1 MWRECG
7 AVPARQLSNNH
18 TTFHNL
24 RLWLTALFV
33 LFAVSLSAITVW
45 SVLDS
50 YHRVLNDAGQQAT
63 RLARSLEEHVSR
75 TMASSGQAMQP
86 VIDLAEQRG
95 GVEFLPEAE
104 IHVLMRDRIAATPQ
118 IRGIIAIKPNGLIHA
133 HGLIYPMKKV
143 SLADRDYFQLHIQD
157 SSLEYLLSRPLASR
171 TDGKLLIPMTRRINL
186 RDGAFGGLILAGL
199 EPEYFLRFYSSLE
212 MPEGSII
219 ALLNHQGRELLRFPA
234 AADQSQEGVPLS
246 QLRALSSSGG
256 IHADTTLLGHH
267 DRLYTVR
274 EASALNVYVIVGI
287 SRASALAGWEHEK
300 NVRIGLL
307 LLAMLALAAL
317 YILALRQL
325 RRAQES
331 DKQLA
336 LAQFAVD
343 QSPDFVLWVRQDLN
357 IAYANAVVGDRLRV
371 LREDLLQRP
380 IAASGLLPEGVD
392 WEQVLSR
399 TDRQLRIQFETA
411 LQPQRGEPIPVEMV
425 VNRLQFG
432 SETYY
437 CLAARDI
444 SERRRVEA
452 ELRRHRD
459 HLQQMVDERTAEL
472 RAIFAATPL
481 AILMTVDDQVRLVN
495 PALEQMFG
503 RCSREVVGRSIEA
516 LFSDFSSARRY
527 RDALHLALVD
537 GQIYSNEVLFR
548 RQSGSVFWAHV
559 HCRAIDP
566 SNPMAGTI
574 SVIED
579 ISSRRAAEQLL
590 KQSEEL
596 NRTVIETCADGF
608 VLFDAQLRL
617 QLVNPALRVMLGCDQ
632 QTFVERYSA
641 NELLALPQGI
651 EHGEVMLQWLRHA
664 DNGVEIEL
672 CSRAGLSVPVLVNRT
687 PIWDERGELRYIFA
701 FYTNIAQQKAI
712 EHALT
717 RAKEAA
723 EAANLAKSSFLASMS
738 HELRTPMHAI
748 LSYSDLGLEKSEGEE
763 QEKLRRYYQRINV
776 SGKRLLGLINDLLDL
791 AKLEAGKMSY
801 ELAPH
806 NLQVLVDDALAEI
819 RPLME
824 SRQLRLQFQP
834 DERSISLICDRNRI
848 LQVLVNLLGNAVK
861 FTPPGMCI
869 YLGFLHD
876 EPMRGGGIGS
886 GIRLRDEGPGIAS
899 DELESI
905 FEKFIQGS
913 STHKQGGTGL
923 GLAICRDIVRDHGG
937 EVYASNDA
945 AGGAVFTLLLPC
957 EN

>member
-1 MWRECG
+1 
-7 AVPARQLSNNH
+7 
-18 TTFHNL
+18 
-24 RLWLTALFV
+24 
-33 LFAVSLSAITVW
+33 
-45 SVLDS
+45 
-50 YHRVLNDAGQQAT
+50 
-63 RLARSLEEHVSR
+63 
-75 TMASSGQAMQP
+75 
-86 VIDLAEQRG
+86 
-95 GVEFLPEAE
+95 
-104 IHVLMRDRIAATPQ
+104 
-118 IRGIIAIKPNGLIHA
+118 
-133 HGLIYPMKKV
+133 
-143 SLADRDYFQLHIQD
+143 
-157 SSLEYLLSRPLASR
+157 
-171 TDGKLLIPMTRRINL
+171 
-186 RDGAFGGLILAGL
+186 
-199 EPEYFLRFYSSLE
+199 
-212 MPEGSII
+212 
-219 ALLNHQGRELLRFPA
+219 
-234 AADQSQEGVPLS
+234 
-246 QLRALSSSGG
+246 
-256 IHADTTLLGHH
+256 
-267 DRLYTVR
+267 
-274 EASALNVYVIVGI
+274 
-287 SRASALAGWEHEK
+287 
-300 NVRIGLL
+300 
-307 LLAMLALAAL
+307 
-317 YILALRQL
+317 
-325 RRAQES
+325 
-331 DKQLA
+331 
-336 LAQFAVD
+336 
-343 QSPDFVLWVRQDLN
+343 
-357 IAYANAVVGDRLRV
+357 
-371 LREDLLQRP
+371 
-380 IAASGLLPEGVD
+380 
-392 WEQVLSR
+392 
-399 TDRQLRIQFETA
+399 
-411 LQPQRGEPIPVEMV
+411 
-425 VNRLQFG
+425 
-432 SETYY
+432 
-437 CLAARDI
+437 
-444 SERRRVEA
+444 
-452 ELRRHRD
+452 
-459 HLQQMVDERTAEL
+459 
-472 RAIFAATPL
+472 
-481 AILMTVDDQVRLVN
+481 
-495 PALEQMFG
+495 
-503 RCSREVVGRSIEA
+503 
-516 LFSDFSSARRY
+516 
-527 RDALHLALVD
+527 
-537 GQIYSNEVLFR
+537 
-548 RQSGSVFWAHV
+548 
-559 HCRAIDP
+559 
-566 SNPMAGTI
+566 
-574 SVIED
+574 
-579 ISSRRAAEQLL
+579 
-590 KQSEEL
+590 
-596 NRTVIETCADGF
+596 
-608 VLFDAQLRL
+608 L

-748 LSYSDLGLEKSEGEE
+748 LSYSDLGLEKAEGEE

-824 SRQLRLQFQP
+824 SKQLRLQFQP